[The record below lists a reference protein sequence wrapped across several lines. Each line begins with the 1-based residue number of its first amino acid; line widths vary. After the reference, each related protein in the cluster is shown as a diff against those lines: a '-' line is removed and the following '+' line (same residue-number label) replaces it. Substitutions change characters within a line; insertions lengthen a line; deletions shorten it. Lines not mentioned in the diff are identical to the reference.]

1 MTRRAFVVKCCVLL
15 LAASIGAQSRGA
27 AADPISGTWEGLLNV
42 SMAPDPVSVTFELK
56 FDGKSKVSGT
66 FTGLPSPGEVKAGTF
81 DAKTGAL
88 KLGLGKAGGSEVLII
103 LEGSVT
109 KGEATGKVTGEGGDG
124 DFKIV
129 KKAA

>member
-1 MTRRAFVVKCCVLL
+1 MTRRALVVICCVLL
-15 LAASIGAQSRGA
+15 SVASIGAQSRGA
-27 AADPISGTWEGLLNV
+27 AADPISGTWEGALNLP
-42 SMAPDPVSVTFELK
+42 MAPEPVAVTFELK

-66 FTGLPSPGEVKAGTF
+66 FVGLPNPGEVKAGTF

-88 KLGLGKAGGSEVLII
+88 KLELGKTGSSGVLIV

-109 KGEATGKVTGEGGDG
+109 KGVATGKVTGEGGNG
-124 DFKIV
+124 DFKIA